1 MTMASLE
8 PAKDAID
15 HARQLCKD
23 HFDMFDAPK
32 VQLHCD
38 PKLTFMYI
46 PSHLHHILFEL
57 LKNSLRGTVTFIGH
71 CKFYS
76 LMP

>member
-1 MTMASLE
+1 
-8 PAKDAID
+8 
-15 HARQLCKD
+15 
-23 HFDMFDAPK
+23 MFDAPK

-57 LKNSLRGTVTFIGH
+57 LKNSLRGTATFIGH